1 MWNGHR
7 PRQSLHQHPPNHDP
21 GVIVDINAPPRPRV
35 LGGVINEY
43 RRVATPLPNT
53 QLTAS
58 TLELARHKVMPAEG
72 KPLGQAMEQRLADYD
87 ADLFAWNDHLTS
99 RLGTVGAYFGG
110 TYGSMW
116 TEWSTRRSSMPAERW
131 RLSTATFGT
140 ADRLAANA
148 LEAVA
153 TKVESLNE
161 LAYNLSLAMM
171 VGIRAGRVGREA
183 RDVVSERYVRKLLR
197 GRPAG

>member
-1 MWNGHR
+1 
-7 PRQSLHQHPPNHDP
+7 
-21 GVIVDINAPPRPRV
+21 
-35 LGGVINEY
+35 
-43 RRVATPLPNT
+43 
-53 QLTAS
+53 
-58 TLELARHKVMPAEG
+58 
-72 KPLGQAMEQRLADYD
+72 
-87 ADLFAWNDHLTS
+87 
-99 RLGTVGAYFGG
+99 
-110 TYGSMW
+110 
-116 TEWSTRRSSMPAERW
+116 MPAERW